1 MPTWENKP
9 AQGHTPVTPSDAA
22 IFSPPFRMLF
32 IGGAGTIT
40 VVSMAGNSATYSV
53 IAGYLLQVAGVRVM
67 ATGTTATGIVAL
79 Y

>member
-9 AQGHTPVTPSDAA
+9 AQGHGAVVPSDTT

-53 IAGYLLQVAGVRVM
+53 IAGYLLQVSGAKVM
-67 ATGTTATGIVAL
+67 ATGTAATGIVAL